1 MDRAQ
6 LEAMA
11 LEKISKMETV
21 PSSSMDRA
29 ALEQMALEKLS
40 TMEQTPVD
48 NETEASIGTLNRAQY
63 AIEPIQSNRK
73 AFLEREFGQENIME
87 DKNGELYLKQNGSF
101 LPLNK
106 GGLSAADAA
115 DFAGA
120 LPETVGGV
128 VGTVA
133 GAVGGA
139 GALSVPGAIGLG
151 VAGGAVGSAARQAL
165 SGAIGTPQVATM
177 GERATE
183 TGLSGAFGGVGAGA
197 GLAIKA
203 GVNKVKPGIS
213 QIIKN
218 LTRPAGETVEQAA
231 ETTAKTLSETS
242 GQLTGNVTPIFNEL
256 SEKGITGEVA
266 DQSGRGMV
274 KNEAK
279 KLAEISSREGIPKA
293 TYAQAAQGKAL
304 IAEAKVMDTPLIGG
318 KVRKQVDG
326 QVAKIRDNLEGITG
340 KFVDIDSDAFEV
352 GATMREMA
360 ETMIDANKKASSE
373 LYEAVE
379 EEMAGAVVSKRSVY
393 NTFRDFAGDFALVTP
408 GSSESEYIATK
419 GLTRTEFKNIQ
430 EIVFDGL
437 KALRLNSA
445 DEISFDAL
453 NGIKKTLKNSV
464 EELKDSNPNS
474 ARILKKLVDKVEDRM
489 EVTLRGYSPGTAE
502 KLKAANQGW
511 RKFYEDSDKLNSII
525 KNGNLDDE
533 KIVKTVMSGTKNIEK
548 MKELIGEDR
557 VKEIGKT
564 YLRDILAP
572 LGKSGIARADSAMTA
587 IKKQRAQLVA
597 AIGEENYSRV
607 ISNLYFLNRTGQPL
621 SVSRASLYNILD
633 NRGPG
638 LKGLAVNL
646 AGAAKTIAES
656 KGTTITK
663 ATAGKVF
670 ETTSKV
676 VPTTS
681 KGLSGA
687 ANLLGDDSQRAASSF
702 RGGSRGSV
710 AERERQKEAE
720 KRKRAISGS
729 K

>member
-1 MDRAQ
+1 MNRAQ

-11 LEKISKMETV
+11 LQKISKMETV

-40 TMEQTPVD
+40 AMEQTPVD
-48 NETEASIGTLNRAQY
+48 NETEAELGFANRAQY

-151 VAGGAVGSAARQAL
+151 VAGGAVGSAARQVL

-242 GQLTGNVTPIFNEL
+242 SQLTGNVTPIFNEL

-266 DQSGRGMV
+266 DQSVRDMV

-393 NTFRDFAGDFALVTP
+393 NTFRNFAGDFALVTP
-408 GSSESEYIATK
+408 GSSEAEYIATK

-597 AIGEENYSRV
+597 AIGEQNYSRV

-621 SVSRASLYNILD
+621 NVSRASLYNILD